1 MDILFSKEREKE
13 LANDGAKL
21 RRAFRGNQR
30 RPKLI
35 RARLDELAD
44 ADDLQIMWSIP
55 QSGFHNLVG
64 NRKGQF
70 AVKLDKGYRM
80 TLEPANDP
88 LPLKPDG
95 GLDLELITAIRILK
109 LAEDYHVR
117 KSRK

>member
-1 MDILFSKEREKE
+1 MDILFSKERDKE
-13 LANDGAKL
+13 LANDDSKL
-21 RRAFRGNQR
+21 GRVFRGNSR

-44 ADDLQIMWSIP
+44 ADDPQIMRSIP
-55 QSGFHNLVG
+55 QSGFHNLLG

-80 TLEPANDP
+80 TLEPANKP
-88 LPLKPDG
+88 LPVKPDG
-95 GLDLELITAIRILK
+95 GLDLTRVTAIRILK
-109 LAEDYHVR
+109 LAEDYHAR